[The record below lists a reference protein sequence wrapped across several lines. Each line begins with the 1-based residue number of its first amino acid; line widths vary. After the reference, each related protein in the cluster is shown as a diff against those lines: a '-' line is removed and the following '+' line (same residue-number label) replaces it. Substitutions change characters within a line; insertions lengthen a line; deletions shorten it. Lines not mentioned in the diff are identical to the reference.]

1 MTNVAKALR
10 EDLKKQQA
18 VSNPLEHVVRRLYR
32 LTQTSY
38 IHPWDS
44 DHAYTLIVCAADE
57 VEARELAR
65 VCEEEREC
73 EQLWDAE
80 HAKIKEI
87 CMTKAQVIQVA

>member
-1 MTNVAKALR
+1 CSGHV
-10 EDLKKQQA
+10 E
-18 VSNPLEHVVRRLYR
+18 PVVRRLYR

-44 DHAYTLIVCAADE
+44 DHAYTLIVCATDE

-65 VCEEEREC
+65 VCEVERGC
-73 EQLWDAE
+73 EQLWGAE

-87 CMTKAQVIQVA
+87 CTTKAQVIQVA